1 MRNRS
6 YVLDSFAVLAY
17 FQAEPSGQR
26 VKDLLK
32 QARTGEVLAFLSL
45 INLGEIV
52 YNVGRRRG
60 DAVAVEVLEDI
71 ARLPIQLADV
81 TLDRVLAAAYVK
93 THHAISYADAFA
105 VALAQELDAT
115 VVTGDPEFRQVESLV
130 QIGWLTRQEEKTNA

>member
-17 FQAEPSGQR
+17 FQAEPSGLK

-32 QARTGEVLAFLSL
+32 QARTGEALAFLSL

-60 DAVAVEVLEDI
+60 DAAAVEVVQDI
-71 ARLPIQLADV
+71 ARLPIQLAKT
-81 TLDRVLAAAYVK
+81 TLDRVLAAAYIK
-93 THHAISYADAFA
+93 AYHAVSYADAFA

-115 VVTGDPEFRQVESLV
+115 VVTGDPEFKQVESLV
-130 QIGWLTRQEEKTNA
+130 KIGWL